1 MHLHPVSL
9 QGVHPKTPTPAARLY
24 GRRHGLLERLLPYAS
39 QPWATG
45 LASFVTTAIIL
56 LPIEYEIP
64 LRSLMLFVVSR
75 RF

>member
-1 MHLHPVSL
+1 MHFLPVSPR
-9 QGVHPKTPTPAARLY
+9 GAHTNTPSPAARPY
-24 GRRHGLLERLLPYAS
+24 RPRHGVLARLRPCAN

-45 LASFVTTAIIL
+45 VASFVTTAILL

-64 LRSLMLFVVSR
+64 LRSLMLFVSSR